1 MVHQSRSVSAH
12 QRQELRRRA
21 RRMRHEPSHTEW
33 LLWEQLRCGK
43 QGVVFRRQVVLQGY
57 IVDFYACAAKLVVEV
72 DGGWHSNR
80 AHRDARRERVLHAA
94 GYRVLHVPAEQVL
107 HSLPAVVAQIRAAL
121 GEVTS

>member
-57 IVDFYACAAKLVVEV
+57 IVDYYACTAKLIVEV

-80 AHRDARRERVLHAA
+80 LRRDARRERVLRGA
-94 GYRVLHVPAEQVL
+94 GYRMLRVTAEDVL
-107 HSLPAVVAQIRAAL
+107 HSLPSVVARIREAL
-121 GEVTS
+121 AEG